1 MFVHKFWWQDMCICV
16 GDVCR
21 SEMAGSWEMDMFTL
35 SKSAKQFSKVV
46 IPIYMPTCGMW
57 ECQLSTLG
65 IENLTPLILAFL
77 VNV

>member
-1 MFVHKFWWQDMCICV
+1 MCICV

-46 IPIYMPTCGMW
+46 IPIYMPTCG
-57 ECQLSTLG
+57 
-65 IENLTPLILAFL
+65 
-77 VNV
+77 V